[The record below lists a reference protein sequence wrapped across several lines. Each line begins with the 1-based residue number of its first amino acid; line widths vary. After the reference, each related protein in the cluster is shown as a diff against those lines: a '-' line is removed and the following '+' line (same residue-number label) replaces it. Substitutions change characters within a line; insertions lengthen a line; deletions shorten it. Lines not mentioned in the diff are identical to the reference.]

1 MTKIQKTFFLF
12 FLFFS
17 INILIYKNT
26 VSSEYIY
33 DKHLTNYKYFS
44 KIHKFQFISQG
55 ISLEMVYMYL
65 PSNNKYKGTVT
76 LLHGKN
82 FTSNYWKQIALKLN
96 SLGYAVLIP
105 DQIGFGKSS
114 KPLNYQFTFEALAL
128 NTKKLLDSL
137 NITSTQLIA
146 HSMGGM
152 LASRFSLIYEDIIS
166 NLILINPIGLENYL
180 EYVEYRDISFFY
192 KKELQLQPENII
204 NYQKKNY
211 YDGQWNKN
219 YELLASHLIGW
230 INGEDWELLAK
241 ISAKTYDMIFT
252 GSVIEEFKK
261 FKVPVSL
268 ILGTRDRTGPGR
280 NWKKTGVNYDLGR
293 YDLLGKRVKKMNSNI
308 NLIELEGLGHLPQI
322 EDFELFY
329 SELEKVLQN

>member
-17 INILIYKNT
+17 INKLIYKNT
-26 VSSEYIY
+26 VASEYIY

-82 FTSNYWKQIALKLN
+82 FTSNYWKEIAFKLN
-96 SLGYAVLIP
+96 SLGYSVLIP

-137 NITSTQLIA
+137 NITSTELIA

-152 LASRFSLIYEDIIS
+152 LASRFTLIYADIIS

-204 NYQKKNY
+204 NYQKKIITMVIGMKIMNY
-211 YDGQWNKN
+211 
-219 YELLASHLIGW
+219 
-230 INGEDWELLAK
+230 
-241 ISAKTYDMIFT
+241 
-252 GSVIEEFKK
+252 
-261 FKVPVSL
+261 
-268 ILGTRDRTGPGR
+268 
-280 NWKKTGVNYDLGR
+280 
-293 YDLLGKRVKKMNSNI
+293 
-308 NLIELEGLGHLPQI
+308 
-322 EDFELFY
+322 
-329 SELEKVLQN
+329 

>member
-1 MTKIQKTFFLF
+1 MTKIQNLFSLFLL
-12 FLFFS
+12 FLS
-17 INILIYKNT
+17 INILVYKNT
-26 VSSEYIY
+26 IGNDYVY

-44 KIHKFQFISQG
+44 KVHKFQFISQG

-65 PSNNKYKGTVT
+65 PSNNQYKGTVT

-82 FTSNYWKQIALKLN
+82 FTSNYWKEIALKLN

-128 NTKKLLDSL
+128 NTKNLLDSL

-152 LASRFSLIYEDIIS
+152 LASRFSLLYADIIS

-180 EYVEYRDISFFY
+180 EYVEYKDISFFY

-230 INGEDWELLAK
+230 INGEDWKSLAK

-252 GSVIEEFKK
+252 GSVIEDFKN
-261 FKVPVSL
+261 FKLPVSL

-280 NWKKTGVNYDLGR
+280 NWKKAGVNYDLGR
-293 YDLLGKRVKKMNSNI
+293 YDLLGKKVKKMNSNI
-308 NLIELEGLGHLPQI
+308 NIIELEGLGHLPHI
-322 EDFELFY
+322 ENFELFY
-329 SELEKVLQN
+329 SELEKLLLN